1 MKKII
6 FILSLLLGK
15 INFTYA
21 QVTSPGGML
30 KDAGDAAKLTNPN
43 LPDVVGG
50 IINSVLGILGT
61 VFLVL
66 IIYAGFTWMT
76 AGGNEE
82 KIQKAQKIIRNSTIG
97 LLVVALAFAITQFVL
112 RTLIEAGV

>member
-1 MKKII
+1 MIK
-6 FILSLLLGK
+6 FIK
-15 INFTYA
+15 QAYA
-21 QVTSPGGML
+21 QIPSMDQQL
-30 KDAGDAAKLTNPN
+30 SDAQQATGLTNPS

-76 AGGNEE
+76 AAGNEE
-82 KIQKAQKIIRNSTIG
+82 KIQKAQKIIRSSTIG
-97 LLVVALAFAITQFVL
+97 LLVVVLAFAITQFVF
-112 RTLIEAGV
+112 RTLIDAGL

>member
-1 MKKII
+1 MIR
-6 FILSLLLGK
+6 FIK
-15 INFTYA
+15 QAYA
-21 QVTSPGGML
+21 QIPSMDQQL
-30 KDAGDAAKLTNPN
+30 NDAKTATGLTNPS

-97 LLVVALAFAITQFVL
+97 LLVVVLAFAITQFVL
-112 RTLIEAGV
+112 KTLIESGL

>member
-1 MKKII
+1 MIK
-6 FILSLLLGK
+6 FIK
-15 INFTYA
+15 QAYA
-21 QVTSPGGML
+21 QIPSMDQQL
-30 KDAGDAAKLTNPN
+30 NDAKTATGLTNPS

-97 LLVVALAFAITQFVL
+97 LLVVVLAFAITQFVL
-112 RTLIEAGV
+112 KTLIESGL

>member
-1 MKKII
+1 MFKKV
-6 FILSLLLGK
+6 
-15 INFTYA
+15 YA
-21 QVTSPGGML
+21 QIPTMNQQL
-30 KDAGDAAKLTNPN
+30 TDAQKATGLTNPN

-66 IIYAGFTWMT
+66 IIYAGFTWMK
-76 AGGNEE
+76 AAGNEE
-82 KIQKAQKIIRNSTIG
+82 KIQKAQKTIRSSTIG
-97 LLVVALAFAITQFVL
+97 LLIVALAFAITQFVL

>member
-1 MKKII
+1 MIR
-6 FILSLLLGK
+6 FIK
-15 INFTYA
+15 QAYA
-21 QVTSPGGML
+21 QIPSMDQQL
-30 KDAGDAAKLTNPN
+30 NDAKTATGLTNPN

-97 LLVVALAFAITQFVL
+97 LLVVVLAFAITQFVL
-112 RTLIEAGV
+112 KTLIESGL